1 MCFYLQAQDNW
12 RKVFPTVSGNI
23 TDVYFWDE
31 LHGIIIGDDRGIGI
45 TYDGGTTWERIR
57 DVNVND
63 YFFLEAIN
71 FINDTM
77 GFIVGRNG
85 SYIYKT
91 TDGGNNWVSASL
103 VPSNTN
109 EILFLNDQEGLILTS
124 NNIYRTIDQGL
135 NWSVVNITGSILG
148 NFYGASFIDS
158 LTGYSVGEAG
168 QIAKTLD
175 GGQNWNILSY
185 NAGVDLNDIL
195 RLNLDTA
202 FAIGDNGVI
211 VQTTDGINWINITSG
226 TTYNLNNIGYF
237 NDSIAVIIGDT
248 GAILKSI
255 DGGNNWAP
263 ILSGTL
269 ANLNNIYTV
278 NDSVAYVVG
287 GNNTILKTIDR
298 GTTWA
303 SLLPFSPTKFESCI
317 ATNNNMFAAG
327 TEGSIFRSD
336 ATGLNWQMLTTGTNV
351 HLYSLHFP
359 TDSIGYA
366 VGEQGTVL
374 KTTDKGDNWV
384 SQISNTSYNLTSV
397 HFIDPQNGFSVGGQ
411 YGDIFSGIPDTSVF
425 LSTIDG
431 GATWSTQIDT
441 LNGVYRSV
449 QFIDSQYGYIVG
461 AGIFGFMSPK
471 ILKTTDGGNNWMDKT
486 SGIIPSTY
494 SNAPLYSI
502 HMVDTTN
509 AFIGG
514 SGAILKSSDG
524 GNTWTALDLLNG
536 EPVFDIKSLSL
547 DTGRAVYLGRV
558 LATTDG
564 WATYVAQTDGAGVG
578 NRFQSVGFSPYSN
591 AITVGTNGSIF
602 KYYENPCSVTN
613 SSSYAFIN
621 NGSGN
626 YSFTNTSSGYYNQSH
641 WAFGDGNIS
650 TAMNPSHSFSAN
662 GTFIVTLTIND
673 SNSNCFDFYIDTI
686 VVTGVPTPVQ
696 CAAGF
701 VMYPDTA
708 AGDIIVVN
716 SSTGTNLTY
725 LWDFG
730 DGNTSTL
737 QYPSYTYATAGPFYL
752 CLTVDDGN
760 GCNDMY
766 CDSIGVNGVV
776 FNKAGGFTINVN
788 FPISTGIDNNR
799 NLNSEV
805 EVYPIPTS
813 HQLTINT
820 ELDISK
826 IKIIDISGKIIKT
839 ITRELNIVNVADLSD
854 GIYFIKLI
862 TEERTITKK
871 FVKQ

>member
-1 MCFYLQAQDNW
+1 MCFCLQAQDNW

-63 YFFLEAIN
+63 YYFLEAIN

-91 TDGGNNWVSASL
+91 TDGGNNWVSTSL

-158 LTGYSVGEAG
+158 LAGYTVGEAG

-185 NAGVDLNDIL
+185 NAGVDLKGVW

-211 VQTTDGINWINITSG
+211 VQTTDGINWANINSG
-226 TTYNLNNIGYF
+226 TTKNLNNIGYF
-237 NDSIAVIIGDT
+237 NDSTAIIIGDSGT
-248 GAILKSI
+248 ILKSI
-255 DGGNNWAP
+255 DGGNNWIP
-263 ILSGTL
+263 IFSVTL
-269 ANLNNIYTV
+269 ANLANIYTV

-287 GNNTILKTIDR
+287 SNSTILKTVD
-298 GTTWA
+298 GGSTWI
-303 SLLPFSPTKFESCI
+303 SLQPFSPSTFESCI
-317 ATNNNMFAAG
+317 TTQNGNTFAAG
-327 TEGSIFRSD
+327 TEGSIFRSED
-336 ATGLNWQMLTTGTNV
+336 SGLNWQMLNTGITE
-351 HLYSLHFP
+351 HLYSVQFP

-366 VGEQGTVL
+366 VGEQGTIL
-374 KTTDKGDNWV
+374 KTTDKGDNWIN
-384 SQISNTSYNLTSV
+384 QISNTSYNLTSV
-397 HFIDPQNGFSVGGQ
+397 HFLDSQNGFAVGGQ
-411 YGDIFSGIPDTSVF
+411 YGDLFSSIPDSSVF

-431 GATWSTQIDT
+431 GATWTHQIDII
-441 LNGVYRSV
+441 NGVYRSV
-449 QFIDSQYGYIVG
+449 QFINPQFGYIVG
-461 AGIFGFMSPK
+461 STSNFFTNK
-471 ILKTTDGGNNWMDKT
+471 ILKTTDGGNNWIDIT

-494 SNAPLYSI
+494 SSGSLYSI
-502 HMVDTTN
+502 NIIDSNN

-514 SGAILKSSDG
+514 SGAILKTSNS
-524 GNTWTALDLLNG
+524 GNTWTAIDLLNG
-536 EPVFDIKSLSL
+536 EAVYDVKSLTL
-547 DTGRAVYLGRV
+547 DTGYAVYLGRV

-564 WATYVAQTDGAGVG
+564 WTTYTAQTDGAGVG
-578 NRFQSVGFSPYSN
+578 NRMRSVDFSTFSN
-591 AITVGTNGSIF
+591 GIAVGTNGSIF

-613 SSSYAFIN
+613 YSSYTYID

-626 YSFTNTSSGYYNQSH
+626 YSFTNASSGYYNQSH

-650 TAMNPSHSFSAN
+650 TATNPSYSFSAN

-673 SNSNCFDFYIDTI
+673 SNSNCFDYYIDTI
-686 VVTGVPTPVQ
+686 TVTGVSNPLQ
-696 CAAGF
+696 CNSGF
-701 VMYPDTA
+701 IMYPDKVT
-708 AGDIIVVN
+708 GDITIVN

-725 LWDFG
+725 LWNFG

-737 QYPSYTYATAGPFYL
+737 QTPSHTYATAGPFYL
-752 CLTVDDGN
+752 CLTVDDGL
-760 GCNDMY
+760 GCVDMY

-776 FNKAGGFTINVN
+776 FKAGGFTINIIGT
-788 FPISTGIDNNR
+788 PIITGLDNHLE
-799 NLNSEV
+799 LNSDINI
-805 EVYPIPTS
+805 YPNPAS
-813 HQLTINT
+813 NQLTIDT
-820 ELDISK
+820 ELKINN
-826 IKIIDISGKIIKT
+826 IKITNISGKIIKT
-839 ITRELNIVNVADLSD
+839 ITTDLNIVNVANLSD
-854 GIYFIKLI
+854 GIYFIQLI
-862 TEERTITKK
+862 TDERTITKK